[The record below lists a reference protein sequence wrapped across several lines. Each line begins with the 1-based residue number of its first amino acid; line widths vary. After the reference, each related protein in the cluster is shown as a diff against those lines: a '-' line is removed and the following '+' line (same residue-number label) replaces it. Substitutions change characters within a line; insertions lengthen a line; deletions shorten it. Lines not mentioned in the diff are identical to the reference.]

1 MTPMMRLISLGLFC
15 SLACLGLSPTPAQ
28 AAAPASRVVD
38 RVVAVVDHEIILES
52 ELQRRMGQALRAMK
66 RAGEAP
72 PSEAALREEVLERM
86 IDDLALL
93 HRADQV
99 GIQVEPAALDRTIEA
114 IAAQNGMSVNQLR
127 DQLERE
133 GIPYARFRKDI
144 QDEMTLTRLKE
155 REVDGRLR
163 ITEAEIEAFL
173 AAQGQ
178 SLQKAEEFLVRQAL
192 IPVPE
197 TANAA
202 QKAEARDKADQLLAR
217 VKSGSLEGLESMGW
231 RTLDRLP
238 TLFSS
243 ALKTEKVGAVVGPL
257 ASGSGLHV
265 LKLEDR
271 RERLQTPLVDAY
283 LSRHILLRVDAE
295 TTEAQAVAR
304 LQALRARIEKGESFE
319 TLAKAHS
326 QDPGT
331 APKGGDLGWAYPGD
345 MVPEYE
351 RGAARLTPGAV
362 SQPIR
367 SQFGFHLIQVLER
380 KQEPLPED
388 RLRMRARLAVRD
400 QKMAEAVENW
410 TKEVRAAAFVEMKPN
425 TP

>member
-1 MTPMMRLISLGLFC
+1 MTPMMRLMTFGFC
-15 SLACLGLSPTPAQ
+15 VAAMSMLVHASAVAATPS
-28 AAAPASRVVD
+28 SRVVD
-38 RVVAVVDHEIILES
+38 RVIAVVDNEIILES
-52 ELQRRMGQALRAMK
+52 ELQRRIGQALRAMR
-66 RAGEAP
+66 RAGETP

-93 HRADQV
+93 HRAAVV
-99 GIQVEPAALDRTIEA
+99 GIQVEPFALDRTIEA
-114 IAAQNGMSVNQLR
+114 IAAQNGMSINQLR

-133 GIPYARFRKDI
+133 GIPFARFRKDI

-178 SLQKAEEFLVRQAL
+178 SLQKAEEYLVRQAL
-192 IPVPE
+192 IPVAE
-197 TANAA
+197 SASAS

-217 VKSGSLEGLESMGW
+217 VRTGSLEGLESMGW

-238 TLFSS
+238 TLFAN
-243 ALKTEKVGAVVGPL
+243 ALKSEKAGAVIGPL
-257 ASGSGLHV
+257 TSGSGLHV

-283 LSRHILLRVDAE
+283 LSRHILMRVDPE
-295 TTEAQAVAR
+295 TSESQAIAK
-304 LQALRARIEKGESFE
+304 LQALRTRIENGESFE

-351 RGAARLTPGAV
+351 RGAAKLAV
-362 SQPIR
+362 GKVSLPVR

-380 KQEPLPED
+380 RQEPLPED
-388 RLRMRARLAVRD
+388 RLRMRARLAVRE
-400 QKMAEAVENW
+400 QKMAEAAENW
-410 TKEVRAAAFVEMKPN
+410 TREVRAAAFVEMKTN

>member
-1 MTPMMRLISLGLFC
+1 MMRLMTFGFCAIAMTGLVH
-15 SLACLGLSPTPAQ
+15 
-28 AAAPASRVVD
+28 APAFAATPSSRVVD
-38 RVVAVVDHEIILES
+38 RVIAVVDNEIILES
-52 ELQRRMGQALRAMK
+52 ELQRRIGQALRAMR
-66 RAGEAP
+66 RAGETP

-93 HRADQV
+93 HRAAVV
-99 GIQVEPAALDRTIEA
+99 GVQVEPSALDRTIEA

-133 GIPYARFRKDI
+133 GIPFARFRKDI

-178 SLQKAEEFLVRQAL
+178 SLQKAEEYLVRQAL
-192 IPVPE
+192 IPVAE
-197 TANAA
+197 SASAA
-202 QKAEARDKADQLLAR
+202 QKAEARDKADQLLSR
-217 VKSGSLEGLESMGW
+217 VRAGSLEGLESMGW
-231 RTLDRLP
+231 RTLNRLP
-238 TLFSS
+238 TLFAN
-243 ALKTEKVGAVVGPL
+243 ALRSEKVGAVVGPL
-257 ASGSGLHV
+257 SSGSGLHV
-265 LKLEDR
+265 LKLEDK

-283 LSRHILLRVDAE
+283 LSRHILMRVDPE
-295 TTEAQAVAR
+295 TSESQAIAK

-319 TLAKAHS
+319 TLAMAHS

-351 RGAARLTPGAV
+351 RGAAKLAV
-362 SQPIR
+362 GQVSPPVR

-380 KQEPLPED
+380 RQEPLPED
-388 RLRMRARLAVRD
+388 RLRMRARLAVRE

-410 TKEVRAAAFVEMKPN
+410 TREVRASAFVEMK
-425 TP
+425 TPTP

>member
-1 MTPMMRLISLGLFC
+1 MTPMMRLMTFGFCAIAMTGLVH
-15 SLACLGLSPTPAQ
+15 
-28 AAAPASRVVD
+28 APAFAATPSTRVVD
-38 RVVAVVDHEIILES
+38 RVIAVVDNEIILES
-52 ELQRRMGQALRAMK
+52 ELQRRIGQALRAMR
-66 RAGEAP
+66 RAGETP

-93 HRADQV
+93 HRAAVV
-99 GIQVEPAALDRTIEA
+99 GVQVEPSALDRTIEA

-133 GIPYARFRKDI
+133 GIPFARFRKDI

-192 IPVPE
+192 IPVAE
-197 TANAA
+197 SASAA
-202 QKAEARDKADQLLAR
+202 QKAEARDKADQLLSR
-217 VKSGSLEGLESMGW
+217 VRAGSLEGLESMGW
-231 RTLDRLP
+231 RTLNRLP
-238 TLFSS
+238 TLFAN
-243 ALKTEKVGAVVGPL
+243 ALRSEKVGAVVGPL
-257 ASGSGLHV
+257 SSGSGLHV
-265 LKLEDR
+265 LKLEDK

-283 LSRHILLRVDAE
+283 LSRHILMRVDPE
-295 TTEAQAVAR
+295 TSESQAIAK

-319 TLAKAHS
+319 TLAMAHS

-351 RGAARLTPGAV
+351 RGAAKLAV
-362 SQPIR
+362 GQVSPPVR

-380 KQEPLPED
+380 RQEPLPED
-388 RLRMRARLAVRD
+388 RLRMRARLAVRE

-410 TKEVRAAAFVEMKPN
+410 TREVRASAFVEMK
-425 TP
+425 TPTP

>member
-1 MTPMMRLISLGLFC
+1 MTPMMRLISLGLIY
-15 SLACLGLSPTPAQ
+15 SLACLGLSLTPAQ

-192 IPVPE
+192 IPVP
-197 TANAA
+197 
-202 QKAEARDKADQLLAR
+202 
-217 VKSGSLEGLESMGW
+217 
-231 RTLDRLP
+231 
-238 TLFSS
+238 
-243 ALKTEKVGAVVGPL
+243 
-257 ASGSGLHV
+257 
-265 LKLEDR
+265 
-271 RERLQTPLVDAY
+271 
-283 LSRHILLRVDAE
+283 I
-295 TTEAQAVAR
+295 
-304 LQALRARIEKGESFE
+304 SFW
-319 TLAKAHS
+319 
-326 QDPGT
+326 
-331 APKGGDLGWAYPGD
+331 LG
-345 MVPEYE
+345 
-351 RGAARLTPGAV
+351 
-362 SQPIR
+362 
-367 SQFGFHLIQVLER
+367 
-380 KQEPLPED
+380 
-388 RLRMRARLAVRD
+388 
-400 QKMAEAVENW
+400 
-410 TKEVRAAAFVEMKPN
+410 
-425 TP
+425 